1 MKHDLHD
8 FSFSQKNHD
17 FYLNFFKYIKT
28 QNFNVDDVTE
38 RPRGTLY
45 KTLCYTISKGNLS
58 STISIIHKTI
68 LIISYNHVG
77 KNLIYLNMTTIVI
90 SIILV

>member
-38 RPRGTLY
+38 RPRGTCIKHYAIRYRKEIFQARFQLY
-45 KTLCYTISKGNLS
+45 TKQF
-58 STISIIHKTI
+58 
-68 LIISYNHVG
+68 
-77 KNLIYLNMTTIVI
+77 
-90 SIILV
+90 

>member
-1 MKHDLHD
+1 M
-8 FSFSQKNHD
+8 
-17 FYLNFFKYIKT
+17 
-28 QNFNVDDVTE
+28 
-38 RPRGTLY
+38 
-45 KTLCYTISKGNLS
+45 ISKENLS